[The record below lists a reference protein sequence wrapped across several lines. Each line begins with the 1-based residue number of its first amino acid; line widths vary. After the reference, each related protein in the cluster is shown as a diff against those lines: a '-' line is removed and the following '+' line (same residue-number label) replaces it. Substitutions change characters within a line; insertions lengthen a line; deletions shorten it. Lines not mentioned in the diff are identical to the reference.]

1 MPDPKPEKFLLKVF
15 YKDGKVKRIQRTN
28 KARLSATVQRV
39 NDSETQ
45 SYYLKVT
52 YSHMIDSNDMRIRPI
67 NDGDYYNKT
76 DLYQALGAFTEK

>member
-39 NDSETQ
+39 NDSEVQ
-45 SYYLKVT
+45 NYYLVVT
-52 YSHMIDSNDMRIRPI
+52 YTHIIDSN
-67 NDGDYYNKT
+67 NKCIKPT
-76 DLYQALGAFTEK
+76 NEGIYQNKKDLFQALRAFTEK